1 MRARDF
7 IDEYKIDN
15 VKGLGS
21 TSNNQEI
28 RYRGFTAL
36 MKPSIFLKLAAPLD
50 EPRSV
55 PYIMKHIE
63 QGGSIGSPYLTVDIP
78 DQWYEGDF
86 TNLSYARVVGHEGR
100 NRMTAIQKL
109 EGDNPVEMQ
118 IHIRGKRGREISDEI
133 MNQLQ
138 LAMKNEDG
146 KLMFAPSGEDLFEPI
161 G

>member
-36 MKPSIFLKLAAPLD
+36 MKPSVFLSLAAPLD

-55 PYIMKHIE
+55 PYIIKHIE
-63 QGGSIGSPYLTVDIP
+63 QGGGIGSPYLTVDIP
-78 DQWYEGDF
+78 EQWYKGDF
-86 TNLSYARVVGHEGR
+86 TNLSYARVTGHEGR
-100 NRMTAIQKL
+100 NRMMAIQKL

-118 IHIRGKRGREISDEI
+118 IHLRDRKGREISDE
-133 MNQLQ
+133 MMFQLQ
-138 LAMKNEDG
+138 MAMKNEDG
-146 KLMFAPSGEDLFEPI
+146 KLIFGRGLEGLFEPI

>member
-1 MRARDF
+1 MRAKDF

-36 MKPSIFLKLAAPLD
+36 MKPSVFLSLAAPLD

-55 PYIMKHIE
+55 PYIIKHIE

-78 DQWYEGDF
+78 EQWYEGDF
-86 TNLSYARVVGHEGR
+86 TNLSYARVTGHEGR
-100 NRMTAIQKL
+100 NRMMAIQKL

-118 IHIRGKRGREISDEI
+118 IHLRGKRGREMSDE
-133 MNQLQ
+133 MMFQLQ
-138 LAMKNEDG
+138 MAMKNEDG
-146 KLMFAPSGEDLFEPI
+146 KLVFGKGLDGLFEPI